1 MATLLSALR
10 VQSAI
15 GLVSTRE
22 KAYLERLEA
31 RVAELE
37 AAARRAEDVPVGL
50 ANNTTASAEEQLAE
64 PATGTCEDRTKSA
77 LPDVGNSFNTA
88 SHNERRHEPIY
99 CESEARF
106 PEPSILSDGYE
117 RNKSALREKLF
128 RMFPEQNA
136 RKLRLEANRG
146 PFTSSV
152 FIQLPSKSQLQSM
165 FEAAFT
171 EANHVLPLFDV
182 SVLTDLLEQHY
193 SDPTVRPGKH
203 PGRWAMLNAT
213 IAVAIQVRT
222 ARGSYSEM
230 TELSWCFFK
239 NAFSMYSVIALQAAD
254 GLGLEALLAMA
265 IYMQG
270 SSDVRTT
277 SVLVC
282 AAARLSLTF
291 GLHRREF
298 YSVLDPATTNRH
310 KRAFWIAYI
319 LDRSI
324 SVKTGL
330 PSVFDDD
337 AINIGHPDLIMSA
350 SPADADVLGTSMS
363 ASGFRLKAELA
374 MIEFGVEKRLYS
386 ALASKQNVHQLLNLV
401 AEVDYQLENWKAK
414 LPWSCQPD
422 RIVWS
427 TKPTIREPILLLHF
441 AYYCTLSEI
450 HGFAAHLDQAGDIS
464 AIRQIQSSRIIQAS
478 AASQIIHI
486 LQYLPCEQPGQLW
499 YVYPFGVQK
508 VILLIAS

>member
-1 MATLLSALR
+1 VGSA
-10 VQSAI
+10 SN
-15 GLVSTRE
+15 T
-22 KAYLERLEA
+22 KAR
-31 RVAELE
+31 
-37 AAARRAEDVPVGL
+37 
-50 ANNTTASAEEQLAE
+50 AEEQLAQT
-64 PATGTCEDRTKSA
+64 ASGTCENRAESTLSGA
-77 LPDVGNSFNTA
+77 GNPLTTA
-88 SHNERRHEPIY
+88 SHDERRHEPIY

-106 PEPSILSDGYE
+106 PGPSIISEGYE
-117 RNKSALREKLF
+117 RKKSALREKLF

-136 RKLRLEANRG
+136 TKLRLEANRG

-152 FIQLPSKSQLQSM
+152 FIQLPPKSQLQSM
-165 FEAAFT
+165 FEVAFT

-182 SVLTDLLEQHY
+182 PVLKGLLEQHY
-193 SDPTVRPGKH
+193 SDPTVPPGKQ

-213 IAVAIQVRT
+213 IAVAIQLRT

-230 TELSWCFFK
+230 TELSWHFFK
-239 NAFSMYSVIALQAAD
+239 NAFSMYSVIALRAAD
-254 GLGLEALLAMA
+254 VLGLEALLAMA
-265 IYMQG
+265 IYTQG

-298 YSVLDPATTNRH
+298 YSALDPAAANRH

-319 LDRSI
+319 LDKSI

-330 PSVFDDD
+330 PSVFEDD
-337 AINIGHPDLIMSA
+337 AINVDHPDLILSA
-350 SPADADVLGTSMS
+350 SSIDGNVPGTSMS

-374 MIEFGVEKRLYS
+374 MIEFSVEKRLYS
-386 ALASKQNVHQLLNLV
+386 GSAGRQNVHQLLDLV
-401 AEVDYQLENWKAK
+401 AELDHQLENWKAK
-414 LPWSCQPD
+414 LPPSFQPD

-427 TKPTIREPILLLHF
+427 TMPTGREPIILLHF

-450 HGFAAHLDQAGDIS
+450 HGFAAHLNQEGDIS

-486 LQYLPCEQPGQLW
+486 LQYLPFEQPGHLW
-499 YVYPFGVQK
+499 YVYSPGCAKCHPSDWLLGIFYA
-508 VILLIAS
+508 ILYLPASLSWR

>member
-1 MATLLSALR
+1 VGSA
-10 VQSAI
+10 SN
-15 GLVSTRE
+15 T
-22 KAYLERLEA
+22 KAR
-31 RVAELE
+31 
-37 AAARRAEDVPVGL
+37 
-50 ANNTTASAEEQLAE
+50 AEEQLAQT
-64 PATGTCEDRTKSA
+64 ASGTCENRTESTLSGA
-77 LPDVGNSFNTA
+77 GNPLTTA
-88 SHNERRHEPIY
+88 SHDERRHEPIY

-106 PEPSILSDGYE
+106 PGPSIISEGYE
-117 RNKSALREKLF
+117 RKKSALREKLF

-136 RKLRLEANRG
+136 TKLRLEANRG

-152 FIQLPSKSQLQSM
+152 FIQLPPKSQLQSM
-165 FEAAFT
+165 FEVAFT

-182 SVLTDLLEQHY
+182 PVLKGLLEQHY
-193 SDPTVRPGKH
+193 SDPTVPPGKQ

-213 IAVAIQVRT
+213 IAVAIQLRT

-230 TELSWCFFK
+230 TELSWHFFK
-239 NAFSMYSVIALQAAD
+239 NAFSMYSVIALRAAD
-254 GLGLEALLAMA
+254 VLGLEALLAMA
-265 IYMQG
+265 IYTQG

-298 YSVLDPATTNRH
+298 YSALDPAAANRH

-319 LDRSI
+319 LDKSI

-330 PSVFDDD
+330 PSVFEDD
-337 AINIGHPDLIMSA
+337 AINVDHPDLILSA
-350 SPADADVLGTSMS
+350 SSIDGNVPGTSMS

-374 MIEFGVEKRLYS
+374 MIEFSVEKRLYS
-386 ALASKQNVHQLLNLV
+386 GSAGRQNVHQLLDLV
-401 AEVDYQLENWKAK
+401 AELDHQLENWKAK
-414 LPWSCQPD
+414 LPPSFQPD

-427 TKPTIREPILLLHF
+427 TMPTVSEPIILLHF

-450 HGFAAHLDQAGDIS
+450 HGFAAHLNQEGDIS

-486 LQYLPCEQPGQLW
+486 LQYLPFEQPGHLW
-499 YVYPFGVQK
+499 YVYSPGCAK
-508 VILLIAS
+508 CHPSDWLLGIFYAIQYLPASLSWR